1 MRKLILQMQVS
12 IDGFV
17 CGTQGE
23 MNWLDMNWSDD
34 INAFVTNLTAGI
46 DTIVMG
52 HNLAK
57 GFIPHWQS
65 VADAADANDPFAK
78 VMDETPKLVF
88 SRNAEA
94 LAKEL
99 PNLGWRNTHIATGN
113 LQEEIE
119 ALKNTSGKNI
129 MVYGGSEFVG
139 EMAKANLIDEY
150 NLFIN
155 PAAIGQGMGIFNRL
169 QTTLPLQCEST
180 QRFDNGIV
188 VIKYRKS

>member
-17 CGTQGE
+17 CGPNAE

-34 INAFVTNLTAGI
+34 INAFVTSLTSGI

-65 VADAADANDPFAK
+65 VADAADANDAFAK
-78 VMDETPKLVF
+78 VMDETPKHVF
-88 SRNAEA
+88 SRNASI
-94 LAKEL
+94 LKKEL
-99 PNLGWRNTHIATGN
+99 KNLAWRNTSIAEGN
-113 LQEEIE
+113 LQDEIK
-119 ALKNTSGKNI
+119 ALKTASGKNI
-129 MVYGGSEFVG
+129 IVYGGSEFVG
-139 EMAKANLIDEY
+139 ELAKANLIDEY
-150 NLFIN
+150 YLFIN

-169 QTTLPLQCEST
+169 QTALPLQCEST
-180 QRFDNGIV
+180 QKFDNGIV